1 MHVLIAH
8 RDATARAA
16 LARAVTAGDDGDL
29 RIVESDCGEA
39 ALELLLDDHSPHLAV
54 IDWDLPG
61 IDGPEIC
68 RLARNFGADSP
79 PYLVLLA
86 SSLHP
91 DLETGLDAG
100 ANDCLRTPARAADI
114 RDCVD
119 VGRCF
124 VQTPCEPGQW
134 RRDAQGRVFVRYAR

>member
-8 RDATARAA
+8 RDATERAA
-16 LARAVTAGDDGDL
+16 LAKAVTAGDDGDL

-39 ALELLLDDHSPHLAV
+39 ALELLLDDHAPHLAV

-68 RLARNFGADSP
+68 RLTRDFSTDSP

-86 SSLHP
+86 SSRHP
-91 DLETGLDAG
+91 DIETGLDAG

-134 RRDAQGRVFVRYAR
+134 RRDVQGRVFARYAR